1 MSRWLI
7 GVGAAL
13 VVAGVSTGGYVGWQ
27 LWGTDVVAQRTHRAL
42 VDEAERAWGRPSE
55 PSEPGEA
62 GEPAGEGPDDLVV
75 TDHGTVSAV
84 VRIPQ
89 FGADYEVPLLEGTA
103 GPELAAGF
111 GRFPTGARP
120 GDRGNFALAA
130 HRVTHGEPLRDM
142 PDLEPGDEVVVET
155 RAWTYTYLLDTGGSD
170 LTVPFTAAWVL
181 ADEPRN
187 PDGGVQPPPGVGDRL
202 LTLTTCSELFRT
214 DGRLVAFGHLA
225 RVEPTGR

>member
-1 MSRWLI
+1 M
-7 GVGAAL
+7 GAVL
-13 VVAGVSTGGYVGWQ
+13 VVAGLSTGAYVAWQ

-42 VDEAERAWGRPSE
+42 IDEAERAWGRPSE
-55 PSEPGEA
+55 ASEPA
-62 GEPAGEGPDDLVV
+62 REGRDDLVV
-75 TDHGTVSAV
+75 TDRGTVSAV
-84 VRIPQ
+84 VRIPR
-89 FGADYEVPLLEGTA
+89 FGDDYEVPLLEGTA
-103 GPELAAGF
+103 GPQLAAGF

-142 PDLEPGDEVVVET
+142 PALEPGDEVVVET
-155 RAWTYTYLLDTGGSD
+155 RRSTYTYVLDTGGSD

-187 PDGGVQPPPGVGDRL
+187 PDGGVQPPTGVGDRL
-202 LTLTTCSELFRT
+202 ITLTTCSELFRT

>member
-1 MSRWLI
+1 M
-7 GVGAAL
+7 L
-13 VVAGVSTGGYVGWQ
+13 VVAGLSTGAYVAWQ

-42 VDEAERAWGRPSE
+42 IDEAERAWGRPG
-55 PSEPGEA
+55 EPGGSGEPGDADEA
-62 GEPAGEGPDDLVV
+62 GGPAGEGRDDLVV

-84 VRIPQ
+84 VRIPR

-103 GPELAAGF
+103 DAELAAGF
-111 GRFPTGARP
+111 GRFTTGARP

-142 PDLEPGDEVVVET
+142 PALQPGDEVVVET
-155 RAWTYTYLLDTGGSD
+155 KAWTYTYLLDTGGSD

-187 PDGGVQPPPGVGDRL
+187 PGGGVQPPRGVGDRL
-202 LTLTTCSELFRT
+202 ITLTTCSELFRT